1 MLPDLTALRRRLQL
15 GPIDHRTAGAE
26 AAVLHRAVTVPAPAT
41 RRSTSSVGLLT
52 EADTLTSFDT
62 VAAAARFAGTLH
74 AATGVAVEIDSRTL
88 GIRHRHEMHFV
99 RVAPS
104 EQDAVLAALGTG
116 WHAARAAVAAA
127 PVGGIATEVRTGPA
141 TAAAIWRALLL
152 TTAPVR
158 NTADLRLRIRDTELL
173 ALAVRSAQVLG
184 VPTQARATG
193 TLGVLSVSA
202 TDGVYR
208 LLDRLVPR
216 LPATRRPV
224 GSRPAGTTRPARA
237 VAAAGPRRPMPVR

>member
-26 AAVLHRAVTVPAPAT
+26 MAVLHRAVTVPTPTA
-41 RRSTSSVGLLT
+41 RHRNNGGGVGVLT

-62 VAAAARFAGTLH
+62 MAAAARFAGTLH
-74 AATGVAVEIDSRTL
+74 AATGIAAEIDTRTL

-99 RVAPS
+99 LVPPA
-104 EQDAVLAALGTG
+104 EQDAVLGALAAG
-116 WHAARAAVAAA
+116 WHAARAAVAGPAGSTA
-127 PVGGIATEVRTGPA
+127 TGPA

-216 LPATRRPV
+216 LPAARRPV
-224 GSRPAGTTRPARA
+224 PGSRPTGMTRPARA
-237 VAAAGPRRPMPVR
+237 GAAAGPRRPMPIH